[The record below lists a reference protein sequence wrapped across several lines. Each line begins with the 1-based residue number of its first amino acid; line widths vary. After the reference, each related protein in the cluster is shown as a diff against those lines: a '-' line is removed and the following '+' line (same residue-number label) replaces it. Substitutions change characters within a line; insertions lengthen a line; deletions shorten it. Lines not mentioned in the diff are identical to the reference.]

1 MSVLITGH
9 SSGLG
14 RALAENYLKKGKQV
28 WGIARRTLDRSDLD
42 LVEIEA
48 DLSDMAALKST
59 LNDAQDILAGKPQT
73 VFLNAAALGPIG
85 PMSKIT
91 QQEIQ
96 TVMNTNVWGNK
107 VILDWLIEKKIA
119 PKQIILLSSGAAI
132 SANYGWGPYAL
143 SKSSL
148 NMLGKLYS
156 QEMINTHIISLAPG
170 YVDTPMQEKLR
181 AVDANSFP
189 SVKPLH
195 EAQGTTLMPSA
206 EDAARE
212 IIRHLDGLR
221 KYPTGTFVDL
231 RNITQ

>member
-14 RALAENYLKKGKQV
+14 RALAENYLEKGKQV
-28 WGIARRTLDRSDLD
+28 WGISRRALDRNDLN
-42 LVEIEA
+42 LVQIEA
-48 DLSDMAALKST
+48 DLSDLAALKSS
-59 LNDAQDILAGKPQT
+59 LNDAEDILAEKTQI
-73 VFLNAAALGPIG
+73 VFLNAATLGPIG

-91 QQEIQ
+91 QQDIQ
-96 TVMNTNVWGNK
+96 TVMNTNIWGNK

-119 PKQIILLSSGAAI
+119 PRQIILISSGAAL

-156 QEMINTHIISLAPG
+156 QEMVSTHIISLAPG
-170 YVDTPMQEKLR
+170 YVDTVMQEKLR
-181 AVDANSFP
+181 EVDANLFP
-189 SVKPLH
+189 SMKPLH

-206 EDAARE
+206 EDTARE
-212 IIRHLDGLR
+212 IIGHLDGLR

-231 RNITQ
+231 RHVTE

>member
-9 SSGLG
+9 SSGIG
-14 RALAENYLKKGKQV
+14 RALAENYLEKGKQV
-28 WGIARRTLDRSDLD
+28 WGIARRALDRNDLN
-42 LVEIEA
+42 LIQIEA
-48 DLSDMAALKST
+48 DLSDLAALKST
-59 LNDAQDILAGKPQT
+59 LNGAPEILSGKPQI
-73 VFLNAAALGPIG
+73 VFLNAATLGPIG

-91 QQEIQ
+91 QQDIQ

-119 PKQIILLSSGAAI
+119 PTQIILISSGAAT

-156 QEMINTHIISLAPG
+156 QEMMNTHIISLAPG
-170 YVDTPMQEKLR
+170 YVDTAMQEKLR
-181 AVDANSFP
+181 EVDANSFP
-189 SVKPLH
+189 SMKPLH
-195 EAQGTTLMPSA
+195 EARGTIEMPSA

-212 IIRHLDGLR
+212 IISHIDNLR
-221 KYPTGTFVDL
+221 QYPTGIFVDL
-231 RNITQ
+231 RHVT

>member
-9 SSGLG
+9 SSGIG
-14 RALAENYLKKGKQV
+14 RALAENYLEKGKQV
-28 WGIARRTLDRSDLD
+28 WGIARRALDRNDLN
-42 LVEIEA
+42 LIQIEA
-48 DLSDMAALKST
+48 DLSDLAALKST
-59 LNDAQDILAGKPQT
+59 LNGAQDILSGEPQI
-73 VFLNAAALGPIG
+73 VFLNAATLGPIG

-91 QQEIQ
+91 QQDIQ

-119 PKQIILLSSGAAI
+119 PTQIILISSGAAT

-156 QEMINTHIISLAPG
+156 QEMMNTHIISLAPG
-170 YVDTPMQEKLR
+170 YVDTAMQEKLR

-212 IIRHLDGLR
+212 IISHAEGLR

-231 RNITQ
+231 RHVT

>member
-14 RALAENYLKKGKQV
+14 RALAENYLEKGKQV
-28 WGIARRTLDRSDLD
+28 WGISRRALDRNDLN
-42 LVEIEA
+42 LVQIEA
-48 DLSDMAALKST
+48 DLSDLAALKSS
-59 LNDAQDILAGKPQT
+59 LNDAEDILAEKTQI
-73 VFLNAAALGPIG
+73 VFLNAATLGPIG

-91 QQEIQ
+91 QQDIQ
-96 TVMNTNVWGNK
+96 TVMNTNIWGNK

-119 PKQIILLSSGAAI
+119 PRQIILISSGAAL

-156 QEMINTHIISLAPG
+156 QEMVNTHIISLAPG
-170 YVDTPMQEKLR
+170 YVDTAMQEKLR

-189 SVKPLH
+189 SMKPLH

-212 IIRHLDGLR
+212 IISHVDGLR

-231 RNITQ
+231 RHVT

>member
-9 SSGLG
+9 SSGIG
-14 RALAENYLKKGKQV
+14 RALAENYLEKGKQV
-28 WGIARRTLDRSDLD
+28 WGIARRALDRNDLN
-42 LVEIEA
+42 LIQIEA
-48 DLSDMAALKST
+48 DLSDLAALKST
-59 LNDAQDILAGKPQT
+59 LNGAQDILSGEPQI
-73 VFLNAAALGPIG
+73 VFLNAATLGPIG

-91 QQEIQ
+91 QQDIQ

-119 PKQIILLSSGAAI
+119 PTQIILISSGAAT

-156 QEMINTHIISLAPG
+156 QEMVNTHIISLAPG
-170 YVDTPMQEKLR
+170 YVDTAMQEKLR

-212 IIRHLDGLR
+212 IISHVEGLR

-231 RNITQ
+231 RHVT

>member
-14 RALAENYLKKGKQV
+14 RALAENYLEKGKQV
-28 WGIARRTLDRSDLD
+28 GGIARRALDRNDRN
-42 LVEIEA
+42 LVQIEA
-48 DLSDMAALKST
+48 DLSDLAALKSS
-59 LNDAQDILAGKPQT
+59 LNDTGDILAEKTQI
-73 VFLNAAALGPIG
+73 VFLNAATLGPIG

-91 QQEIQ
+91 QQDMQ

-119 PKQIILLSSGAAI
+119 PKQIILISSGAAL

-156 QEMINTHIISLAPG
+156 QEMVNTHIISLAPG
-170 YVDTPMQEKLR
+170 YVDTAMQEKLR

-189 SVKPLH
+189 SMKPLH

-212 IIRHLDGLR
+212 IISHVDGLR

-231 RNITQ
+231 RHVT

>member
-9 SSGLG
+9 SSGIG
-14 RALAENYLKKGKQV
+14 RALAENYLEKGKQV
-28 WGIARRTLDRSDLD
+28 WGIARRALDRNDLN
-42 LVEIEA
+42 LIQIEA
-48 DLSDMAALKST
+48 DLSDLAALKST
-59 LNDAQDILAGKPQT
+59 LNGAQDILSGKPQI
-73 VFLNAAALGPIG
+73 VFLNAATLGPIG

-91 QQEIQ
+91 QQDIQ

-119 PKQIILLSSGAAI
+119 PTQIILISSGAAT

-156 QEMINTHIISLAPG
+156 QEMMNTHIISLAPG
-170 YVDTPMQEKLR
+170 YVDTAMQEKLR

-212 IIRHLDGLR
+212 IISHAEGLR

-231 RNITQ
+231 RDITQ